1 MDSQV
6 MTNPQIRPHL
16 LWEYDLSNFDYT
28 SSAQVVIER
37 VIEHG
42 TIPEWR
48 EILRFYGR
56 ARVLEAAEWSRQL
69 DARDK
74 YFTTVIVD
82 SDLVA

>member
-1 MDSQV
+1 

-16 LWEYDLSNFDYT
+16 LWEYALSDFDYRR
-28 SSAQVVIER
+28 SATVVIER
-37 VIEHG
+37 VIERG

-56 ARVLEAAEWSRQL
+56 ERVLEVAEWSRQL

-74 YFTTVIVD
+74 HFTKVFVD
-82 SDLVA
+82 SNLVA